1 MLSDSGLGFVNRR
14 GRVQDFFRARVLF
27 PICDP
32 SGRPVALG
40 GRILPPR
47 PGQAPPDR
55 PEPKYKNSQESPI
68 YSKRRTLYALNWA
81 KKGVIAQ
88 GEVVV
93 CEGYTDVIGS
103 FQAGVPWAVATCGTA
118 LAEEHFTLLRNFAKR
133 IVLAYDA
140 DAAGQSA
147 TSRVYEWERK
157 HEVDVVVADLPGGS
171 DPGELARTDPT
182 ALARAIKEARPFL
195 QFRVDRML
203 QAGDLT
209 TAEGR
214 ARAAEAALTAV
225 AEHPD
230 DLVRDQYVMQL
241 ADRCRV
247 DPTKLRERLDHLRAH
262 PPAEKPTRRTRGSQD
277 EPPPRDYPEDDGDLH
292 GARGRRKR
300 FRRGGGAATWAWA
313 RGTQVG
319 RPPTRRC
326 SGSCARGSLHRPR
339 ATPGVRRALGAR
351 QRARSGGVRV
361 TGGGQPVATR
371 HSRRADVG

>member
-1 MLSDSGLGFVNRR
+1 M
-14 GRVQDFFRARVLF
+14 LF

-203 QAGDLT
+203 AGRRPHDGRGQGPGGRGGADGGGRTPRRSGAGPVRHAARRPLPRRPDSSCGSAWSTCGPTLPPRSRPGAAGGRRTSHRRATIPRT
-209 TAEGR
+209 TA
-214 ARAAEAALTAV
+214 T
-225 AEHPD
+225 
-230 DLVRDQYVMQL
+230 
-241 ADRCRV
+241 
-247 DPTKLRERLDHLRAH
+247 
-262 PPAEKPTRRTRGSQD
+262 
-277 EPPPRDYPEDDGDLH
+277 
-292 GARGRRKR
+292 
-300 FRRGGGAATWAWA
+300 
-313 RGTQVG
+313 
-319 RPPTRRC
+319 
-326 SGSCARGSLHRPR
+326 
-339 ATPGVRRALGAR
+339 
-351 QRARSGGVRV
+351 
-361 TGGGQPVATR
+361 
-371 HSRRADVG
+371 